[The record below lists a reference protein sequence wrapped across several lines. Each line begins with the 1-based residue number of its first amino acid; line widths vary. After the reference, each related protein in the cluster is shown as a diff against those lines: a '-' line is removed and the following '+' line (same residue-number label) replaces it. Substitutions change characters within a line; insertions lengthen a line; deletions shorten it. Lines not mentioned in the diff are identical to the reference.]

1 MKWEILT
8 QYVIDYYLAIVGQMP
23 NFACY
28 SYWYLKLVFDAYS
41 MLVHD
46 YYSTSYGVSA

>member
-1 MKWEILT
+1 MKFEICA
-8 QYVIDYYLAIVGQMP
+8 QHVIDYYLAIVGQMP

-28 SYWYLKLVFDAYS
+28 SYWYLKIVFDANS

-46 YYSTSYGVSA
+46 YYT